1 MRRRY
6 ELTDHQYQ
14 RIEPLLRAILP
25 EPGLKTGLEPSPK
38 EERPRIGA
46 VLGDKGYD
54 SDDLLAYVTSLEA
67 EAVIP
72 SKKNRIEQREID
84 RELYKD
90 RNKIERFIGRIKHYR
105 RVATRYEKTARN
117 YLAMLHL
124 VSAMVWLL

>member
-1 MRRRY
+1 M
-6 ELTDHQYQ
+6 LTPGQAGDCPQA
-14 RIEPLLRAILP
+14 EPLLRAILP
-25 EPGLKTGLEPSPK
+25 DSVLKTGLEPSPK
-38 EERPRIGA
+38 EDLPRIGA

-72 SKKNRIEQREID
+72 SKKNRVEQREID